1 MICFPK
7 AKINPGLNI
16 IEKRDDGFHNIET
29 VFYPLQWCDVL
40 EVIGSESGI
49 RSLEKKEK
57 IEFMLSGLNVN
68 GDFKNNLCV
77 KAYDLLDKE
86 FDLPAVKIHLHK
98 IIPMGAGLGGGS
110 ADAAFTLK
118 LLNVIF
124 NLKLNI
130 DVLKNYAQQLGSDV
144 PFFIENAPVFAHGRG
159 ELMEKINVS
168 LKEHFILIVKPGI
181 HISTAEAYS
190 NVKLNKPEKSI
201 KEILRLPI
209 TEWKNFL
216 KNDFEETVF
225 RKFPLINEIK
235 NKMYEQGALYVSMS
249 GSGSAVYGIFK
260 EVSFGEKEFSNCTTW
275 SGKL

>member
-7 AKINPGLNI
+7 AKINLGLNI

-86 FDLPAVKIHLHK
+86 FDLSAVKIHLHK